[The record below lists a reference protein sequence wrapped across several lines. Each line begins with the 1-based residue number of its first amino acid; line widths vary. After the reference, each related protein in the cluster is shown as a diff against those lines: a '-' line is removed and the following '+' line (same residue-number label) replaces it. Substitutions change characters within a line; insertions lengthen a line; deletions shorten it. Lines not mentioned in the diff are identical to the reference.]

1 MIQIT
6 KCNWSKLTSVCII
19 KLYYLV
25 YIGNKST
32 DRWVVCVMV
41 HENVKALCIFP
52 SMSISAQIAV
62 KLEKKVTKK
71 ITKGDTLSKWLL

>member
-1 MIQIT
+1 M
-6 KCNWSKLTSVCII
+6 
-19 KLYYLV
+19 YYLV

-32 DRWVVCVMV
+32 DRWVVCVTV

-52 SMSISAQIAV
+52 SMSISVQIAV

-71 ITKGDTLSKWLL
+71 ITKGDTLSKWLLLNTLPRVFIKVFPDNAKTS